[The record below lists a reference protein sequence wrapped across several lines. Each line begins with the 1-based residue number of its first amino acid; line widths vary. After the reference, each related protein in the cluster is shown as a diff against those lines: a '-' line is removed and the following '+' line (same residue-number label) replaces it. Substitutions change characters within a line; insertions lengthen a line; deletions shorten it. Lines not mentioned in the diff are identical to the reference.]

1 LKYLLQFG
9 ENKSHHQVLIEQLLT
24 TRKKNNTFMMAPS
37 ATTETPATGM
47 AQEHKSGDPS
57 LAFVRDEQ
65 TLPPTFKNKLEEQK
79 FLKHRL
85 ALAYRV
91 FAKSG
96 FADGVAGHITVRF
109 VLLC

>member
-1 LKYLLQFG
+1 
-9 ENKSHHQVLIEQLLT
+9 
-24 TRKKNNTFMMAPS
+24 MMAPS
-37 ATTETPATGM
+37 ATSGTTAGGM

-65 TLPPTFKNKLEEQK
+65 SLPPTFKDKHEEQK

-96 FADGVAGHITVRF
+96 FADGVAGHITVRS
-109 VLLC
+109 VLSYRGRVTAEFDLIAC